1 MSWREFGR
9 KGWRH
14 FEVASLT
21 GLGRIP
27 SDWRE
32 RIPEKSS
39 DFKFKDMVI
48 YFSQKEW
55 ECLHSA
61 QKNLYQDVM
70 LENYNNLISL
80 GFTNF
85 KPGVISLLEQ
95 GKEPWMVKGKETE
108 EWCPDWESRRE
119 AKTLSLKE
127 DSYEI
132 QSLQLEIIKRL
143 VSSNLECPRVRN
155 TREIRCHLE
164 RLPEEHF
171 RQAIITFEERSTSIQ
186 HTDPR
191 APQTAPTGAK
201 SCESKECKTSR
212 SQPHQSQHER
222 SHNKEKDSKC
232 GECEKAF
239 NSRSDLMKHQRIH
252 ERQKK

>member
-1 MSWREFGR
+1 
-9 KGWRH
+9 
-14 FEVASLT
+14 
-21 GLGRIP
+21 
-27 SDWRE
+27 
-32 RIPEKSS
+32 
-39 DFKFKDMVI
+39 MVI

-80 GFTNF
+80 GFTSF

-108 EWCPDWESRRE
+108 EWCPDWECRRE

-191 APQTAPTGAK
+191 APQTAPTGTK

-212 SQPHQSQHER
+212 FQPHQSQHER

-252 ERQKK
+252 ESQKSNENKEGDFIRDSQMMKSLSINTAETS